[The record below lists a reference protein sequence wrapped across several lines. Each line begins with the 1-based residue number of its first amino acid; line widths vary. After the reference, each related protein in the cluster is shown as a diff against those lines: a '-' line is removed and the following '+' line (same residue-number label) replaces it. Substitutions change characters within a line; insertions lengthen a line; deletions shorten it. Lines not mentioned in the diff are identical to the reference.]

1 MTKSKPASIQILR
14 GAISF
19 PETILGN
26 RQRRTWERLISY
38 IESSDSP
45 SAFDKAASHV
55 EGYVH
60 ALVDSDLIHVSIER
74 DLLIIETVDAWRCT
88 RTESNTSP
96 YLNASG
102 KP

>member
-1 MTKSKPASIQILR
+1 MSSSIQILR

-19 PETILGN
+19 PETIQGN

-60 ALVDSDLIHVSIER
+60 GLVDSDQIHVSIER
-74 DLLIIETVDAWRCT
+74 DLLIIEMVDAWRCA
-88 RTESNTSP
+88 RTYTNTSTNLSYP
-96 YLNASG
+96 G